1 MEWYLLTRSI
11 DESHVSDMNIQRRRN
26 GLSPYFFSF
35 RHYLALLVHGPGFVL
50 LSRFH
55 VASCLGL
62 ERW

>member
-1 MEWYLLTRSI
+1 VTRSI

-26 GLSPYFFSF
+26 GLSPYFFTF
-35 RHYLALLVHGPGFVL
+35 RHYLALLVQGPGFVL
-50 LSRFH
+50 VPRFH